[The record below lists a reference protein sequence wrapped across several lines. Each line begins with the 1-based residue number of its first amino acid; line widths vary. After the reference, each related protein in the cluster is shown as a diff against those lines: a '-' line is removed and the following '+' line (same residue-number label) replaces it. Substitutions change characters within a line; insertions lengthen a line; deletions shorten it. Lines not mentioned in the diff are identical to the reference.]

1 MNIWKLFTQTIIY
14 SVSCGFCVNAAGQ
27 AIGNGSTNANGSS
40 TNAITT
46 AVPFLTISP
55 DARSGAMGEAGVAIS
70 PDVNAVY
77 WNPAKL
83 VYLET
88 NTNLSL
94 SYSPWL
100 RNIVPDVN
108 LSFASFAKKI
118 DERSSI
124 GASLRYFNL
133 GTIELFDDHQNAQGT
148 YKPNEF
154 SIDGSYARKFGDNF
168 SLALTGRFI
177 HSDLTNGSIVNG
189 QQTKAAN
196 GVAADVSVYM
206 KNPTQQFGK
215 DALFAF
221 GVDISNIGSKL
232 SYSDNGPQFF
242 LPTNLKIGAAN

>member
-14 SVSCGFCVNAAGQ
+14 SASCGFCVNAAAQ
-27 AIGNGSTNANGSS
+27 AIGNGNTNTNGSS

-100 RNIVPDVN
+100 RNIVP
-108 LSFASFAKKI
+108 
-118 DERSSI
+118 
-124 GASLRYFNL
+124 
-133 GTIELFDDHQNAQGT
+133 
-148 YKPNEF
+148 
-154 SIDGSYARKFGDNF
+154 
-168 SLALTGRFI
+168 
-177 HSDLTNGSIVNG
+177 
-189 QQTKAAN
+189 
-196 GVAADVSVYM
+196 
-206 KNPTQQFGK
+206 
-215 DALFAF
+215 
-221 GVDISNIGSKL
+221 
-232 SYSDNGPQFF
+232 
-242 LPTNLKIGAAN
+242 